1 VHRYNLAIE
10 NLIKI
15 IVAYFENSTNLR
27 EGNVTGYKPNSNVL
41 QFDSIFMS
49 LDLQIQN
56 QQNNQK
62 IDVGILKENFQ
73 LNKIQLS

>member
-49 LDLQIQN
+49 LTP
-56 QQNNQK
+56 K
-62 IDVGILKENFQ
+62 FCSRRGKERHFSVNC
-73 LNKIQLS
+73 